1 MKKYIKPE
9 IEITNIE
16 LVNVIAAASLPK
28 TDEPI
33 NNPLSKGEYIMED
46 VDIFGTKK
54 DKWAVEEEEE
64 E

>member
-1 MKKYIKPE
+1 MKRYIKPE
-9 IEITNIE
+9 TEITNIE
-16 LVNVIAAASLPK
+16 LVNVIAASLPK
-28 TDEPI
+28 SDEPI

-64 E
+64 